1 MEFGYNL
8 QYKGSQ
14 CGLMCNAV
22 IKIVSMKSQFQDI
35 RLALSNWN
43 KRKLNERNT
52 KINVFV
58 KHVGYDKGHCINY
71 PG

>member
-1 MEFGYNL
+1 
-8 QYKGSQ
+8 
-14 CGLMCNAV
+14 
-22 IKIVSMKSQFQDI
+22 MKSQFQDI
-35 RLALSNWN
+35 RLVLSNWN

-52 KINVFV
+52 KMNDVV